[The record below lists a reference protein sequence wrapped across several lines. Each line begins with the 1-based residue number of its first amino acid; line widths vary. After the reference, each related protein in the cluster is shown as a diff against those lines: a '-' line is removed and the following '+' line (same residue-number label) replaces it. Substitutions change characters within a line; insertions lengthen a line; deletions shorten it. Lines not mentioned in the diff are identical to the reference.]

1 VIAFLLRLYPARWRA
16 RYGDEFGAL
25 LAERP
30 LGPFDVADVLL
41 GALDAHLHL
50 RGLGSWSDHR
60 RGFPMSLRIGGLAAF
75 AGGALILTGWVW
87 SGVDPAESDAGVVLF
102 LVGAVALLV
111 GLAGLSAFQ
120 ARTHPALV
128 WAAFLLPAIGG
139 VVMTLG
145 GVGMAVLSD
154 APVVGGWVPWNFFI
168 VGLFATIAGSLLF
181 AFATY
186 RTGALPR
193 SGATALGVGSAVSL
207 ASILLAMGLVGEAG
221 EAQPILM
228 AGFLGF
234 AVGWIVVGLQAI
246 RIGRPVAAAGTA

>member
-1 VIAFLLRLYPARWRA
+1 MIALLLRLYPARWRA

-30 LGPFDVADVLL
+30 LGPFDVADLLL

-50 RGLGSWSDHR
+50 RGLGSSSEHR
-60 RGFPMSLRIGGLAAF
+60 KGLPMSLRLGGFAAF
-75 AGGALILTGWVW
+75 TGGALILAGWIW
-87 SGVDPAESDAGVVLF
+87 SGLDPAESDPGVLVF

-120 ARTHPALV
+120 ARTHPRLV

-139 VVMTLG
+139 AAMTFG
-145 GVGMAVLSD
+145 GLAMVAVPD
-154 APVVGGWVPWNFFI
+154 APIVGDVSGWYFFI
-168 VGLFATIAGSLLF
+168 FGLLATIAGSVLF
-181 AFATY
+181 AIATF

-193 SGATALGVGSAVSL
+193 SGALALGVTSAISLVSFVGAL
-207 ASILLAMGLVGEAG
+207 GLGG

-228 AGFLGF
+228 LGFLAF
-234 AVGWIVVGLQAI
+234 TVGWIVLGLQAI
-246 RIGRPVAAAGTA
+246 RLDRPALVAGPA